1 MKLKTLLSFITVF
14 FLFACDR
21 KPSKVQR
28 NIFEGTYQVTESGL
42 VNRIGVWVF
51 SKDEISILLTNNLK
65 NTFDNL
71 GLLAV
76 QKYYIKD
83 NYIYTCLCTT
93 DDCLNKEKNF
103 GKLWKIESVSQTNTK
118 RTIILT
124 NISDVSLKVKL
135 EKDKSIGLDVKDWE

>member
-1 MKLKTLLSFITVF
+1 MKLKILIIITVF
-14 FLFACDR
+14 LFFACDS
-21 KPSKVQR
+21 KPSKEES
-28 NIFEGTYQVTESGL
+28 NIFDGTYQVTETGL
-42 VNRIGVWVF
+42 VTRVGVWVF
-51 SKDEISILLTNNLK
+51 SKDEISILLTDNLE

-118 RTIILT
+118 RIIILS
-124 NISDVSLKVKL
+124 NVSDNSFKVKL